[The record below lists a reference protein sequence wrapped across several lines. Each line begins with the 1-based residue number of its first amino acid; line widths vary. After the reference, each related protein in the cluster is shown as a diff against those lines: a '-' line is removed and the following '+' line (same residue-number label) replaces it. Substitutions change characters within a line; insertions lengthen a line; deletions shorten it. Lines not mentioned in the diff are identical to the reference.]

1 MKDFQILRYIKRWK
15 YLIILMMV
23 LGLSVFYLYLSKQQT
38 FYATMKIEYL
48 NDKAAEGLTPKGT
61 KLKPEEIRSSVIVS
75 QALEEIGLDISV
87 DYVRNSLSIEG
98 MLTEEEES
106 RKEAVLSKGQE
117 YDLKP
122 TNYQVKLSLNS
133 NFSEE
138 TAQNLL
144 TAIVNEYM
152 TWYGNQYVITRAKPG
167 ILDYSILDTYDYPIV
182 MDMVSDAIRNTLEYI
197 YSSEE
202 SFRSTQTGLSFYDL
216 QTQLEMLRDGK
227 FEDVYVKT
235 LKSGITKDPD
245 LLRDYYSAVIAENT
259 LLRAQKLL
267 QVEEMESLLKLYV
280 SQMLDAQDISSSTGK
295 TEESSV
301 TVAGSNSIILSSVY
315 EIYDSDHNPVY
326 SKNNYEVLIETYA
339 KYLADVYDLE
349 GKITEC
355 EYILESLSNVTEAST
370 EKAQSSVY
378 NEIKALIEQVN
389 STYALVNIVGT
400 EYNQSLVAK
409 NIRVTSSARSAKG
422 VNTKL
427 YMALAA
433 VLFLG
438 VGCAGAIVLGR
449 AGDLMDYVLYTD
461 KVTGLPS
468 RISCDEQIE
477 KIAKLGALDTFSC
490 VCLFVTNLGEINNRF
505 GREVGNQML
514 AELGLI
520 LQITAKSY
528 GFIGYNNGNQFL
540 CLLDNCTYEKARDM
554 VDFIGF
560 ELEKSQGKVKPS
572 IIAKIGE
579 SNRLSAYQINNLI
592 SATFK
597 QPDIVVFRPVNND
610 PRGGAK

>member
-15 YLIILMMV
+15 YLIIVMMI
-23 LGLSVFYLYLSKQQT
+23 LGLSVFYLYLSKQQ
-38 FYATMKIEYL
+38 FYYATMKIEYL
-48 NDKAAEGLTPKGT
+48 NGSASEGLTPNGT
-61 KLKPEEIRSSVIVS
+61 KLNPEEIRAAVIVS
-75 QALEEIGLDISV
+75 QALEETGMDISV
-87 DYVRNSLSIEG
+87 DYVRNSLTVEG
-98 MLTEEEES
+98 ILTDEEKNRKTALINKGEEYN
-106 RKEAVLSKGQE
+106 LQ
-117 YDLKP
+117 P

-133 NFSEE
+133 SYSEE
-138 TAQNLL
+138 TAQSLL
-144 TAIVNEYM
+144 TAIINEYM

-167 ILDYSILDTYDYPIV
+167 VLDADLLDKYDYIIA
-182 MDMVSDAIRNTLEYI
+182 MDMISEAIDNMLEYI
-197 YSSEE
+197 YINGET
-202 SFRSTQTGLSFYDL
+202 FRSTQTGLSFYDL
-216 QTQLEMLRDGK
+216 QTQLQLLRDGK

-235 LKSGITKDPD
+235 INSGITRDPE
-245 LLRDYYSAVIAENT
+245 LLKDYYSAVIAENT

-267 QVEEMESLLKLYV
+267 QVEEMESLLKVYV
-280 SQMLDAQDISSSTGK
+280 SQMLEAQDFSSS
-295 TEESSV
+295 SSAAE
-301 TVAGSNSIILSSVY
+301 TDTTTAGSNSIILSSVY
-315 EIYDSDHNPVY
+315 EIYDDNRNPVY
-326 SKNNYEVLIETYA
+326 SKNNYEVLLDTYA
-339 KYLADVYDLE
+339 GYVSSVYAYE
-349 GKITEC
+349 QKIKDC
-355 EYILESLSNVTEAST
+355 EYILAHLATVSEAASEKTQLSIHD
-370 EKAQSSVY
+370 
-378 NEIKALIEQVN
+378 EISALIEQVN
-389 STYALVNIVGT
+389 SIYAQLNIVGT
-400 EYNQSLVAK
+400 EYNQSRVAE
-409 NIRVTSSARSAKG
+409 NIRVTTSARSAKG
-422 VNTKL
+422 VNIKL
-427 YMALAA
+427 YMALGA

-505 GREVGNQML
+505 GRETGNQML

-520 LQITAKSY
+520 LQITAKQY

-554 VDFIGF
+554 IEFIGF
-560 ELEKSQGKVKPS
+560 ELEKSQGNVKPC

-597 QPDIVVFRPVNND
+597 QPDIVVFKPVNND

>member
-1 MKDFQILRYIKRWK
+1 
-15 YLIILMMV
+15 MMV
-23 LGLSVFYLYLSKQQT
+23 LGLSVFYLYLSKQQYY
-38 FYATMKIEYL
+38 YATMRIEYL
-48 NDKAAEGLTPKGT
+48 NSKASEGLTPNGL
-61 KLKPEEIRSSVIVS
+61 KLKPEEIRASVIVS
-75 QALEEIGLDISV
+75 AALEETGLDISV

-98 MLTEEEES
+98 ILTEEEKN
-106 RKEAVLSKGQE
+106 RKEALLNKGEE
-117 YDLKP
+117 YTLEP

-133 NFSEE
+133 DFTEE
-138 TAQNLL
+138 TVQSLL
-144 TAIVNEYM
+144 TAIVNQYM

-167 ILDYSILDTYDYPIV
+167 VLDPDILERYDYPIA
-182 MDMVSDAIRNTLEYI
+182 MDMISEAIDNMLEYI
-197 YSSEE
+197 YISGET
-202 SFRSTQTGLSFYDL
+202 FRSTQTGLSFYDL
-216 QTQLEMLRDGK
+216 QTQLELLRDGK
-227 FEDVYVKT
+227 FEDVYVKAINSGVT
-235 LKSGITKDPD
+235 RDPELLK
-245 LLRDYYSAVIAENT
+245 DYYSSVIAENT
-259 LLRAQKLL
+259 LYRAQKLL
-267 QVEEMESLLKLYV
+267 QVEEMENLLKLYV
-280 SQMLDAQDISSSTGK
+280 SQMLDAQDFSSSTGG
-295 TEESSV
+295 TGSESSV
-301 TVAGSNSIILSSVY
+301 SGSNSIILSSVY
-315 EIYDSDHNPVY
+315 EIYDDDHNPVY
-326 SKNNYEVLIETYA
+326 SKNNYEVLIDTYA
-339 KYLADVYDLE
+339 KYLADVYELE

-355 EYILESLSNVTEAST
+355 QHILESLSSVTEASN
-370 EKAQSSVY
+370 EKVQLSVHD
-378 NEIKALIEQVN
+378 EIKSLIEQVN
-389 STYALVNIVGT
+389 SIYNLVNIVGT
-400 EYNQSLVAK
+400 EYNQSQVAQ

-505 GREVGNQML
+505 GRETGNQML

-520 LQITAKSY
+520 LQITAKQY

-540 CLLDNCTYEKARDM
+540 CLLDNCTYEKAKDM
-554 VDFIGF
+554 LDFIGF
-560 ELEKSQGKVKPS
+560 ELEKSQGRVKPC
-572 IIAKIGE
+572 IVAKIGE

-597 QPDIVVFRPVNND
+597 QADIVVFKPVNND
-610 PRGGAK
+610 LKGGAR

>member
-1 MKDFQILRYIKRWK
+1 
-15 YLIILMMV
+15 MMV
-23 LGLSVFYLYLSKQQT
+23 LGLSVFYLYLSKQQYY
-38 FYATMKIEYL
+38 YATMRIEYL
-48 NDKAAEGLTPKGT
+48 NSKASEGLTPNGL
-61 KLKPEEIRSSVIVS
+61 KLKPEEIRASVIVS
-75 QALEEIGLDISV
+75 AALEETGLDISV

-98 MLTEEEES
+98 ILTEEEKN
-106 RKEAVLSKGQE
+106 RKEALLNKGEE
-117 YDLKP
+117 YTLEP

-133 NFSEE
+133 DFTEE
-138 TAQNLL
+138 TVQSLL
-144 TAIVNEYM
+144 TAIVNQYM

-167 ILDYSILDTYDYPIV
+167 VLDPDILERYDYPIA
-182 MDMVSDAIRNTLEYI
+182 MDMISEAIDNMLEYI
-197 YSSEE
+197 YISGET
-202 SFRSTQTGLSFYDL
+202 FRSTQTGLSFYDL
-216 QTQLEMLRDGK
+216 QTQLELLRDGK
-227 FEDVYVKT
+227 FEDVYVKAIN
-235 LKSGITKDPD
+235 SGITKDPE
-245 LLRDYYSAVIAENT
+245 LLKDYYSSVIAENT
-259 LLRAQKLL
+259 LYRAQKLL
-267 QVEEMESLLKLYV
+267 QVEEMDNLLKLYV
-280 SQMLDAQDISSSTGK
+280 SQMLDAQDFSSSTGG
-295 TEESSV
+295 TGSESSV
-301 TVAGSNSIILSSVY
+301 SGSNSIILSSVY
-315 EIYDSDHNPVY
+315 EIYDDDNNPVY
-326 SKNNYEVLIETYA
+326 SKNNYEVLIDTYA
-339 KYLADVYDLE
+339 KYLADVYELE

-355 EYILESLSNVTEAST
+355 QHILESFSSVTEASN
-370 EKAQSSVY
+370 EKVQLSVHD
-378 NEIKALIEQVN
+378 EIKSLIEQVN
-389 STYALVNIVGT
+389 SIYNLVNIVGT
-400 EYNQSLVAK
+400 EYNQSQVAQ

-505 GREVGNQML
+505 GRETGNQML
-514 AELGLI
+514 AELGMI

>member
-15 YLIILMMV
+15 YLIIVMMI

-61 KLKPEEIRSSVIVS
+61 KLKPEEIRASAIVS
-75 QALEEIGLDISV
+75 NAMELTGLDISV
-87 DYVRNSLSIEG
+87 DYVRNSLTVEG
-98 MLTEEEES
+98 ILTEEEES

-117 YDLKP
+117 YDLNP

-133 NFSEE
+133 SFSEE

-152 TWYGNQYVITRAKPG
+152 TWYGNHYVITQAKPG
-167 ILDYSILDTYDYPIV
+167 ILDDAILDRYDYTIV
-182 MDMVSDAIRNTLEYI
+182 MDMISEAITNMLEYI
-197 YSSEE
+197 YSNDE

-216 QTQLEMLRDGK
+216 QTQLELLRDGK

-235 LKSGITKDPD
+235 LNSGITKDPE

-267 QVEEMESLLKLYV
+267 QVQEMENLLKLYV
-280 SQMLDAQDISSSTGK
+280 SQMLDAQDISSSTST
-295 TEESSV
+295 TEEGSLS
-301 TVAGSNSIILSSVY
+301 VAGSNSIILSSVY
-315 EIYDSDHNPVY
+315 QIYDENNNPVY
-326 SKNNYEVLIETYA
+326 SKNNYEVLIDTYSQ
-339 KYLADVYDLE
+339 YLASVYDLE
-349 GKITEC
+349 RKITES
-355 EYILESLSNVTEAST
+355 EFILESLASVSEASS
-370 EKAQSSVY
+370 EKTQMSIHA
-378 NEIKALIEQVN
+378 EIQDLIEQVN
-389 STYALVNIVGT
+389 RIYSLVNIVGT
-400 EYNQSLVAK
+400 EYNQSQVAK

-505 GREVGNQML
+505 GRETGNQML
-514 AELGLI
+514 AELGMI

>member
-23 LGLSVFYLYLSKQQT
+23 LGLSVFYMYLSGQQYY
-38 FYATMKIEYL
+38 YATMKIEYL
-48 NDKAAEGLTPKGT
+48 NNRAAEGYTPNGT
-61 KLKPEEIRSSVIVS
+61 KLNPEEIRAAVIVS
-75 QALEEIGLDISV
+75 SALEETGLDINI

-98 MLTEEEES
+98 ILTDEEKDRKTALLNKGEE
-106 RKEAVLSKGQE
+106 
-117 YDLKP
+117 YNLKP

-133 NFSEE
+133 NYSEE
-138 TAQNLL
+138 TVQSLL
-144 TAIVNEYM
+144 TAIINQYM

-167 ILDYSILDTYDYPIV
+167 ILDADLLDKYDYIIA
-182 MDMVSDAIRNTLEYI
+182 MDMISEAIDNMLEYI
-197 YSSEE
+197 YINGET
-202 SFRSTQTGLSFYDL
+202 FRSTQTGLSFYDL
-216 QTQLEMLRDGK
+216 QTQLQMLRDGK

-235 LKSGITKDPD
+235 LNSGITKDPE
-245 LLRDYYSAVIAENT
+245 LLMDYYSAVIAENT

-267 QVEEMESLLKLYV
+267 QVEDMEKLLNVYT
-280 SQMLDAQDISSSTGK
+280 SQMLDAQDFSSSSGGTDDD
-295 TEESSV
+295 SSSE
-301 TVAGSNSIILSSVY
+301 GSNSIILSNVY
-315 EIYDSDHNPVY
+315 EIYDDNRNPVY
-326 SKNNYEVLIETYA
+326 SKNNYEVLLDTYA
-339 KYLADVYDLE
+339 SYLSSVYTYE
-349 GKITEC
+349 QKIKDC
-355 EYILESLSNVTEAST
+355 EYILASLASVTEASS
-370 EKAQSSVY
+370 EKARMSIHD
-378 NEIKALIEQVN
+378 EISALIAQVN
-389 STYALVNIVGT
+389 SIYAQVNIVGT
-400 EYNQSLVAK
+400 EYNQSQVAE
-409 NIRVTSSARSAKG
+409 NIRVTSSARSAMG
-422 VNTKL
+422 VNIKL

-449 AGDLMDYVLYTD
+449 AGDLMEYILYTD

-490 VCLFVTNLGEINNRF
+490 VCLFVTNLGAINNRF
-505 GREVGNQML
+505 GRETGNQML

-520 LQITAKSY
+520 LQVTAKQY

-554 VDFIGF
+554 IDFIGF
-560 ELEKSQGKVKPS
+560 ELEKSQVNVKPS
-572 IIAKIGE
+572 IVAKIGE

-597 QPDIVVFRPVNND
+597 QPDIVVFKPVNND
-610 PRGGAK
+610 PKGGAR

>member
-23 LGLSVFYLYLSKQQT
+23 LGLSAFYLYLSRQQYY
-38 FYATMKIEYL
+38 YATMKIEYL
-48 NDKAAEGLTPKGT
+48 NSEAEDGLTPNGA
-61 KLKPEEIRSSVIVS
+61 KLKPEEIRAAVIVS
-75 QALEEIGLDISV
+75 SALDETGLDISV

-98 MLTEEEES
+98 ILTEEEES
-106 RKEAVLSKGQE
+106 RKEAILGKGEE

-122 TNYQVKLSLNS
+122 TNYQIKLSLNS
-133 NFSEE
+133 SYSEE
-138 TAQNLL
+138 TAQSLL
-144 TAIVNEYM
+144 TAIVNQYM
-152 TWYGNQYVITRAKPG
+152 TWYGNQYVITKAKPG
-167 ILDYSILDTYDYPIV
+167 VLDKAILERYDYPIV
-182 MDMVSDAIRNTLEYI
+182 MDMISEAISNMLEYI
-197 YSSEE
+197 YTSDE

-216 QTQLEMLRDGK
+216 QTQLQLLRDGT

-235 LKSGITKDPD
+235 INSGITKDPE
-245 LLRDYYSAVIAENT
+245 LLKDYYSSVIAENT
-259 LLRAQKLL
+259 LFRAQKLL
-267 QVEEMESLLKLYV
+267 QAEEIESLMKLYA
-280 SQMLDAQDISSSTGK
+280 SQMLDAQDFSSSTK
-295 TEESSV
+295 RTEGETSV
-301 TVAGSNSIILSSVY
+301 SGSNSIILNNVY
-315 EIYDSDHNPVY
+315 QVYDKNDNPVY
-326 SKNNYEVLIETYA
+326 SKNNYEVLLDTYVQYMSTV
-339 KYLADVYDLE
+339 YLLE
-349 GKITEC
+349 QKIRDC
-355 EYILESLSNVTEAST
+355 EYILERLSMVSEASS
-370 EKAQSSVY
+370 EKTQLKVKD
-378 NEIKALIEQVN
+378 EISALIEQVN
-389 STYALVNIVGT
+389 NIYSLVNIVGT
-400 EYNQSLVAK
+400 EYNQSQVAE
-409 NIRVTSSARSAKG
+409 NIRVISSARSTKG

-427 YMALAA
+427 YMVLAA

-490 VCLFVTNLGEINNRF
+490 VCLFVINLGEINNRF
-505 GREVGNQML
+505 GRETGNQML

-520 LQITAKSY
+520 LQITAKQY

-560 ELEKSQGKVKPS
+560 ELEKSQAKVKPS

-597 QPDIVVFRPVNND
+597 QPDIVVFKPVNND
-610 PRGGAK
+610 PKGGSK

>member
-1 MKDFQILRYIKRWK
+1 
-15 YLIILMMV
+15 MMI
-23 LGLSVFYLYLSKQQT
+23 LGLSVFYLYLSRQQYY
-38 FYATMKIEYL
+38 YATMQIEYL
-48 NDKAAEGLTPKGT
+48 NDTADEGLTPNGS
-61 KLKPEEIRSSVIVS
+61 KLNPEEIRAAVIVS
-75 QALEEIGLDISV
+75 SALEEIGLDISI

-98 MLTEEEES
+98 ILTEEEQD
-106 RKEAVLSKGQE
+106 RKEALLSKGEE
-117 YDLKP
+117 YELQP

-133 NFSEE
+133 GFSEE
-138 TAQNLL
+138 TTQSLL
-144 TAIVNEYM
+144 TSIVNQYM
-152 TWYGNQYVITRAKPG
+152 TWYGNQYVITMAKPG
-167 ILDYSILDTYDYPIV
+167 VLDTDILEKYDYTIA
-182 MDMVSDAIRNTLEYI
+182 MDMISEAINNMLEYI
-197 YSSEE
+197 YINGDT
-202 SFRSTQTGLSFYDL
+202 FRSTQTGLSFYDL
-216 QTQLEMLRDGK
+216 QTQLQLLRDGK

-235 LKSGITKDPD
+235 LNSGITKDTK
-245 LLRDYYSAVIAENT
+245 LLTDYYSAVIAENT

-267 QVEEMESLLKLYV
+267 QVEEMEKLLNVYTSL
-280 SQMLDAQDISSSTGK
+280 MLEAQAFSSSEGV
-295 TEESSV
+295 TEGESS
-301 TVAGSNSIILSSVY
+301 GSNSIILSNVY
-315 EIYDSDHNPVY
+315 EIYDSKRNPVY
-326 SKNNYEVLIETYA
+326 SKNNYEVLLDTYA
-339 KYLADVYDLE
+339 SYLSSVYE
-349 GKITEC
+349 YEQKIKDC
-355 EYILESLSNVTEAST
+355 EYILDSLASVTEAS
-370 EKAQSSVY
+370 SVKTQMFVHD
-378 NEIKALIEQVN
+378 EISALIAQVN
-389 STYALVNIVGT
+389 SIYAQLNIVGT
-400 EYNQSLVAK
+400 EYNQSQVAQ

-422 VNTKL
+422 VNISL

-449 AGDLMDYVLYTD
+449 AGDLMEYVLYTD

-505 GREVGNQML
+505 GRETGNQML

-520 LQITAKSY
+520 LQITAKQY

-572 IIAKIGE
+572 IVAKIGE
-579 SNRLSAYQINNLI
+579 SNRLAAYQINNLI

-597 QPDIVVFRPVNND
+597 QPDIVVFKPVNND
-610 PRGGAK
+610 SKGGAR